1 MNELNQNDNFQNN
14 GNKEDLE
21 TVLKIVS
28 FCIPLVGAILYFV
41 NKDKAPLKAKSACN
55 MALYGFGFGI
65 LLNII
70 FYVLGI
76 GAYAIAPR

>member
-1 MNELNQNDNFQNN
+1 MSDFNQNDNLNQN
-14 GNKEDLE
+14 EDLE
-21 TVLKIVS
+21 TVLKVVS

-55 MALYGFGFGI
+55 MALYGFGAGI
-65 LLNII
+65 VLNIL

-76 GAYAIAPR
+76 GAYAAAGR